1 MADDEAGSVQAVM
14 LILDVEGAN
23 ATAKVMQYLQNA
35 RGFLDEQ
42 KQKAGVDINTNPTK
56 REIELIE
63 AYAEGRYVL
72 SNTQSHSETLYNT
85 SRADIRAHVMAIIS
99 SKTEDEIATGVNQ
112 FKFTTGNVR
121 DGNGI

>member
-1 MADDEAGSVQAVM
+1 MANSEAGSVQAVM
-14 LILDVEGAN
+14 TILDIEGAN
-23 ATAKVMQYLQNA
+23 ATAKVMQYLKNA

-42 KQKAGVDINTNPTK
+42 KQKAGVDINTNPTE

-99 SKTEDEIATGVNQ
+99 NKTEDEIATGTNQ
-112 FKFTTGNVR
+112 LKFTTGNVR
-121 DGNGI
+121 SGHGI